1 MNPNPTCANH
11 VTKSLTI
18 RPKADILILRG
29 NGCEMFTIGV
39 TMIRNILIF
48 TSILVMTQITTARAE
63 LAGSAHDFS
72 GLGFSQGQICLP
84 CHAPHNTST
93 DVQDVPMWNHA
104 VSTAVYNLYNSD
116 TLDAGSTAGSL
127 NQPTG
132 PSKLCLSCHDGTIAI
147 DAFGGNPGSQLISG
161 TSNLGTDLSND
172 HPISFVY
179 NTELALDDGS
189 LRDPSTTLSGIAGS
203 SGTIL
208 TDMLFGNRMEC
219 ASCHDVHNKF
229 GQPSLLLKS
238 NTASALCLTCH
249 NL

>member
-1 MNPNPTCANH
+1 MKPSLLLKNICDP
-11 VTKSLTI
+11 VTLNI
-18 RPKADILILRG
+18 RPLAEVIILRSDAVK
-29 NGCEMFTIGV
+29 CIKGV
-39 TMIRNILIF
+39 TMTKKLFILYA
-48 TSILVMTQITTARAE
+48 ILLLTLPGLAWAE
-63 LAGSAHDFS
+63 LSGSAHDFS

-104 VSTAVYNLYNSD
+104 VSTAVYNLYSSD

-127 NQPTG
+127 NQPSG
-132 PSKLCLSCHDGTIAI
+132 RSKLCLSCHDGTIAI

-161 TSNLGTDLSND
+161 VNNLGTDLSND

-179 NTELALDDGS
+179 NTDLALADGS
-189 LRDPSTTLSGIAGS
+189 LFDPSTTLSGLAGS
-203 SGTIL
+203 AGTIDS
-208 TDMLFGNRMEC
+208 DMLFGGRMEC

-229 GQPSLLLKS
+229 GQTSLLLKS
-238 NTASALCLTCH
+238 NTASSLCLTCH